1 MKFVFQMQLNIKKN
15 AMKNQIITW
24 MAILFTVPLI
34 GQDSIRYT
42 EGFQF
47 NRGIYTSLQDFKSN
61 NPVKPSDII
70 TDIDSSSPKFFQY
83 LLAQENFRFPRNNEI
98 VYMSPK
104 EIFGYSDGSQVYY
117 GAQYRFEV
125 IGRICLL
132 KEVDVVDSYSSFINP
147 GDKYEAAREE
157 GSGKLYILDFD
168 TGAFFR
174 CKPRKVEEI
183 FQRDKALYREY
194 ENAGGKRKEK
204 VLDFIKEY
212 NFRRPV
218 YFPKGK

>member
-1 MKFVFQMQLNIKKN
+1 MKSKM
-15 AMKNQIITW
+15 IIIAALLYT
-24 MAILFTVPLI
+24 AVLTA
-34 GQDSIRYT
+34 QDKVRYT
-42 EGFQF
+42 DDFRF
-47 NRGIYTSLQDFKSN
+47 ARGIYTSLQDLKAN
-61 NPVKPSDII
+61 NPVKPADII
-70 TDIDSSSPKFFQY
+70 TDIDASSSKFFQY
-83 LLAQENFRFPRNNEI
+83 LLAKEQFRFPRNNEI
-98 VYMSPK
+98 VYMKPK
-104 EIFGYSDGSQVYY
+104 DIFGYSDGRQLFY
-117 GAQYRFEV
+117 GTKYRFEV
-125 IGRICLL
+125 IGEICLL